1 MNTNQSRMA
10 AQEQF
15 AMECLFAE
23 KNGKFIQKT
32 FIRYYLRRYL
42 MRRQRRREEKFAI
55 SYQVTA

>member
-1 MNTNQSRMA
+1 MA

-15 AMECLFAE
+15 AMECSFAE

-42 MRRQRRREEKFAI
+42 MRRQRRRAEKFAI
-55 SYQVTA
+55 SYRVTA